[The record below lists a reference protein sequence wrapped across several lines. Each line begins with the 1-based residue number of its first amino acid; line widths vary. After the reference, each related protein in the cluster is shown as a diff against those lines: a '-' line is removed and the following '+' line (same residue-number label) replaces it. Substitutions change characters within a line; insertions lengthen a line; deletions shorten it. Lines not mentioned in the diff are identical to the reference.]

1 LFDFRKGFNMIKIHI
16 LARTW
21 IVAFLCAGMLCI
33 IGCCPPYCEGTAPC
47 EGPPTYNP
55 NPWNIPSVVSS
66 NNCYN
71 YGTNIQTNTY
81 AQPGQASG
89 ASHST
94 TCPTVDSA
102 AKSDGLTQGSSI
114 YCHSCS
120 HKVALVIAP
129 GPGGSSPYKE
139 DYHWYRQDDNGKW
152 SHKPG
157 PGLAT
162 NLDASGNVITNPET
176 ADRKYVHGPDY
187 ILDYS
192 VFCGYLC
199 VDRQDVNIN

>member
-1 LFDFRKGFNMIKIHI
+1 MFDFRKGFNMIKIRNM
-16 LARTW
+16 ARTW
-21 IVAFLCAGMLCI
+21 IVAFLCAGMLCF
-33 IGCCPPYCEGTAPC
+33 IGCCPPYCEGTPPC

-55 NPWNIPSVVSS
+55 APWNVPGVVTS

-71 YGTNIQTNTY
+71 YGTNIQTNTF
-81 AQPGQASG
+81 AQPGRASG
-89 ASHST
+89 ASHSL

-114 YCHSCS
+114 YCHRCS

-129 GPGGSSPYKE
+129 GGSPGHIK
-139 DYHWYRQDDNGKW
+139 DYHWYRQDENGKW

-157 PGLAT
+157 GTPAT
-162 NLDASGNVITNPET
+162 NLDASGNIITNPET
-176 ADRKYVHGPDY
+176 ADRRYVGPGY

-199 VDRQDVNIN
+199 LDRQDVNIN